1 MKLFKYKKQIKEK
14 KEAETIVQT
23 VASKPPSLEMPTI
36 RGYRNM
42 PGIFFDLYSSI
53 RESVPIIDAAI
64 SKIVRL
70 LGDFTVECEDKNIE
84 DSLEYFLSR
93 IQVNTCSRGINEFIN
108 AYLNQL
114 LTYGTAIGEIILDKE
129 MEEIRA
135 LYNADLRNVELRTNS
150 NPLEL
155 LVCTKNKNGE
165 FEQIEYP
172 ELVLVSA
179 LNPEPGQIYGN
190 SILRGLPFISD
201 ILLKIYNTIGI
212 NWERVGN
219 VRFAITYKPSSEAG
233 DRSYA
238 RERATQ
244 IATEWQKA
252 MNDIRNPSDFIAVGD
267 VNIKVIGADNQVLD
281 SQIPVRQMLEQIISK
296 LSIPPFLLGLSW
308 STTETMSTQQ
318 SDMLTSEL
326 DGYRR
331 MLDPVIDKICHAWMR
346 LKGINSDIKIIWNS
360 VSLKDELRI
369 ANTRL
374 TLAKAREIEKRL
386 EEK

>member
-1 MKLFKYKKQIKEK
+1 MRLFKQKRKIQDK
-14 KEAETIVQT
+14 KEVGTMVQT
-23 VASKPPSLEMPTI
+23 VPTKHTSLGMSTI
-36 RGYRNM
+36 REYRAV
-42 PGIFFDLYSSI
+42 PEIFFELYSSI
-53 RESVPIIDAAI
+53 REAVPIIDAAI

-70 LGDFTVECEDKNIE
+70 LGDFTVECEDKDIE
-84 DSLEYFLSR
+84 NELEYFLSR
-93 IQVNTCSRGINEFIN
+93 IQVNTCSRGINEFMN

-114 LTYGTAIGEIILDKE
+114 LTYGTAIGEIILDPE

-135 LYNADLRNVELRTNS
+135 LYNADLRDVELKSNS

-155 LVCTKNKNGE
+155 LVCTKNKRGE
-165 FEQIEYP
+165 LEPIKYP

-201 ILLKIYNTIGI
+201 VLLKIYNTIGV

-238 RERATQ
+238 KERAEQ
-244 IATEWQKA
+244 IATEWHKA
-252 MNDIRNPSDFIAVGD
+252 MNNVRNPSDFVAVGD
-267 VNIKVIGADNQVLD
+267 VSIKVIGADNQVLD

-346 LKGINSDIKIIWNS
+346 LKGIDADIKISWNS

-386 EEK
+386 EEE

>member
-1 MKLFKYKKQIKEK
+1 MRLFKQKRKIQDK
-14 KEAETIVQT
+14 KEVGTMVQT
-23 VASKPPSLEMPTI
+23 VPTKHTSLGMSTI
-36 RGYRNM
+36 REYRAV
-42 PGIFFDLYSSI
+42 PEIFFELYSSI
-53 RESVPIIDAAI
+53 REAVPIIDAAI

-70 LGDFTVECEDKNIE
+70 LGDFTVECEDKDIE
-84 DSLEYFLSR
+84 NELEYFLSR
-93 IQVNTCSRGINEFIN
+93 IQVNTCSRGINEFMN

-114 LTYGTAIGEIILDKE
+114 LTYGTAIGEIILDPE

-135 LYNADLRNVELRTNS
+135 LYNADLRDVELKSNS

-155 LVCTKNKNGE
+155 LVCTKNKRGE
-165 FEQIEYP
+165 LEPIKYP

-201 ILLKIYNTIGI
+201 VLLKIYNTIGV

-238 RERATQ
+238 KERAEQ
-244 IATEWQKA
+244 IATEWHKA
-252 MNDIRNPSDFIAVGD
+252 MNDVRNPSDFVAVGD
-267 VNIKVIGADNQVLD
+267 VSIKVIGADNQVLD

-331 MLDPVIDKICHAWMR
+331 MLDPVIDKICHVWMR
-346 LKGINSDIKIIWNS
+346 LKGIDADIKISWNS

-386 EEK
+386 EEE

>member
-1 MKLFKYKKQIKEK
+1 MRLFKQKRKIQDK
-14 KEAETIVQT
+14 KEVETMVQT
-23 VASKPPSLEMPTI
+23 VPTKHTSLGMSTI
-36 RGYRNM
+36 REYRAV
-42 PGIFFDLYSSI
+42 PEIFFELYSSI
-53 RESVPIIDAAI
+53 REAVPIIDAAI

-70 LGDFTVECEDKNIE
+70 LGDFTVECEDKDIE
-84 DSLEYFLSR
+84 NELEYFLSR
-93 IQVNTCSRGINEFIN
+93 IQVNTCSRGINEFMN

-114 LTYGTAIGEIILDKE
+114 LTYGTAIGEIILDPE

-135 LYNADLRNVELRTNS
+135 LYNADLRDVELKSNS

-155 LVCTKNKNGE
+155 LVCTKNKRGE
-165 FEQIEYP
+165 LEPIKYP

-201 ILLKIYNTIGI
+201 VLLKIYNTIGV

-238 RERATQ
+238 KERAEQ
-244 IATEWQKA
+244 IATEWHKA
-252 MNDIRNPSDFIAVGD
+252 MNDVRNPSDFVAVGD
-267 VNIKVIGADNQVLD
+267 VSIKVIGADNQVLD

-346 LKGINSDIKIIWNS
+346 LKGIDADIKISWNS

-386 EEK
+386 EEE

>member
-1 MKLFKYKKQIKEK
+1 MRLFKQKRKIQDK
-14 KEAETIVQT
+14 KEVGTMVQT
-23 VASKPPSLEMPTI
+23 VPTKHTSLGMSTI
-36 RGYRNM
+36 REYRAV
-42 PGIFFDLYSSI
+42 PEIFFELYSSI
-53 RESVPIIDAAI
+53 REAVPIIDAAI

-70 LGDFTVECEDKNIE
+70 LGDFTVECEDKDIE
-84 DSLEYFLSR
+84 NELEYFLSR
-93 IQVNTCSRGINEFIN
+93 IQVNTCSRGINEFMN

-114 LTYGTAIGEIILDKE
+114 LTYGTAIGEIILDPE

-135 LYNADLRNVELRTNS
+135 LYNADLRDVELKSNS

-155 LVCTKNKNGE
+155 LVCTKNKRGE
-165 FEQIEYP
+165 LEPIKYP

-201 ILLKIYNTIGI
+201 VLLKIYNTIGV

-238 RERATQ
+238 KERAEQ
-244 IATEWQKA
+244 IATEWHKA
-252 MNDIRNPSDFIAVGD
+252 MNDVRNPSDFVAVGD
-267 VNIKVIGADNQVLD
+267 VSIKVIGADNQVLD

-346 LKGINSDIKIIWNS
+346 LKGIDADIKISWNS

-386 EEK
+386 EEE

>member
-1 MKLFKYKKQIKEK
+1 MKLFKSK
-14 KEAETIVQT
+14 KEVEAMVQT
-23 VASKPPSLEMPTI
+23 VPAKSTSNQVLTAI
-36 RGYRNM
+36 RGYRAM
-42 PGIFFDLYSSI
+42 PEIFFSLYSSI
-53 RESVPIIDAAI
+53 RESIPIIDAAI

-70 LGDFTVECEDKNIE
+70 LGDFTIECDDKNIE
-84 DSLEYFLSR
+84 NDLADFLSKL
-93 IQVNTCSRGINEFIN
+93 QVNTCGRGINEFIN
-108 AYLNQL
+108 TYLNQL
-114 LTYGTAIGEIILDKE
+114 LTYGTAVGEIVMD
-129 MEEIRA
+129 EEKTEITA
-135 LYNADLRNVELRTNS
+135 LYNADLRDVELKNNS

-155 LVCTKNKNGE
+155 LVCSKNKNGE
-165 FEQIEYP
+165 FTPIKYP
-172 ELVLVSA
+172 ELVVVSA
-179 LNPEPGQIYGN
+179 LNPNPGQIYGN
-190 SILRGLPFISD
+190 SILRGLPFIGD

-219 VRFAITYKPSSEAG
+219 VRFAITYKPLSESG

-238 RERATQ
+238 KERASQ
-244 IATEWQKA
+244 IATEWSKA
-252 MNDIRNPSDFIAVGD
+252 MNDLQHPSDFVAVGD

-281 SQIPVRQMLEQIISK
+281 SQVPVRQMLEQIISK

-331 MLDPVIDKICHAWMR
+331 MIDPVINKICSAWMR
-346 LKGINSDIKIIWNS
+346 LNGVDSDIKIAWNS

-386 EEK
+386 EEE

>member
-1 MKLFKYKKQIKEK
+1 MRIFKKNKRKDV
-14 KEAETIVQT
+14 AVVQT
-23 VASKPPSLEMPTI
+23 VPARYEDGYGFSSIKGCRSMPEMWL
-36 RGYRNM
+36 N
-42 PGIFFDLYSSI
+42 LYGSI
-53 RESVPIIDAAI
+53 REAVPIVDAAI

-70 LGDFTVECEDKNIE
+70 LGDFNVECENQKIQEQLNN
-84 DSLEYFLSR
+84 FLLN
-93 IQVNTCSRGINEFIN
+93 IQVNTCSRGINEFIS

-114 LTYGTAIGEIILDKE
+114 ITFGTAAGEIVMNEGLTDIV
-129 MEEIRA
+129 A
-135 LYNADLRNVELRTNS
+135 LYNASLNDIELKYDISPLDLLIYSKDKE
-150 NPLEL
+150 
-155 LVCTKNKNGE
+155 GE
-165 FEQIEYP
+165 FVPIRYP

-179 LNPEPGQIYGN
+179 LNPDPGKVYGN

-201 ILLKIYNTIGI
+201 ILLKIYNTIGL

-219 VRFAITYKPSSEAG
+219 VRFAVTYKPPSDSSERA
-233 DRSYA
+233 YA
-238 RERATQ
+238 KERVSQ
-244 IATEWQKA
+244 IAKEWSKA
-252 MNDIRNPSDFIAVGD
+252 MKDSRHPSDFVAVGD

-281 SQIPVRQMLEQIISK
+281 SQVPVRQMLEQIISK

-331 MLDPVIDKICHAWMR
+331 ILYPIIYKICSTWMR
-346 LKGINSDIKIIWNS
+346 INGYSSGIKVVWDS

-374 TLAKAREIEKRL
+374 TLARAYEIENKNGINQ
-386 EEK
+386 

>member
-1 MKLFKYKKQIKEK
+1 MRLFKQKRKIQDK
-14 KEAETIVQT
+14 KEVETMVQT
-23 VASKPPSLEMPTI
+23 VPTKHTSLGRSTI
-36 RGYRNM
+36 REYRAV
-42 PGIFFDLYSSI
+42 PEIFFELYSSI
-53 RESVPIIDAAI
+53 REAVPIIDAAI

-70 LGDFTVECEDKNIE
+70 LGDFTVECEDKDIE
-84 DSLEYFLSR
+84 NELEYFLSR
-93 IQVNTCSRGINEFIN
+93 IQVNTCSRGINEFMN

-114 LTYGTAIGEIILDKE
+114 LTYGTAIGEIILDPE

-135 LYNADLRNVELRTNS
+135 LYNADLRDVELKSNS

-155 LVCTKNKNGE
+155 LVCTKNKRGE
-165 FEQIEYP
+165 LEPIKYP

-201 ILLKIYNTIGI
+201 VLLKIYNTIGV

-238 RERATQ
+238 KERAEQ
-244 IATEWQKA
+244 IATEWHKA
-252 MNDIRNPSDFIAVGD
+252 MNDARNPSDFVAVGD
-267 VNIKVIGADNQVLD
+267 VSIKVIGADNQVLD

-346 LKGINSDIKIIWNS
+346 LKGIDADIKISWNS

-386 EEK
+386 EEE